1 MLTVA
6 TDVLIA
12 TDIFKIVSPIHTN
25 GFFLYSLKISVK
37 RRFSNVFRTYR
48 RTYMK
53 RVNKMVSMMI
63 KYSFHYVCLT
73 RFTALS
79 GSASTHTVG
88 SFSSNL

>member
-25 GFFLYSLKISVK
+25 GFFLYSLKTSVK

-63 KYSFHYVCLT
+63 KYSFHCVCLT
-73 RFTALS
+73 RFKALS